1 MATKKRAKVTK
12 RATRT
17 QAGRTKTKK
26 RAAAKNDAGLTFN
39 HAMLYSQ
46 DVARALRFYVEGLG
60 FKPVDDVQYEGRI
73 VYARIRAPRGDS
85 TIAIHRLEQGKFVP
99 PDEGVRLYFEVK
111 NLEPFC
117 KKLEAAG
124 IALSKPPK
132 MMPWGW
138 THAYLDDPD
147 GHEVSLYWA
156 GAKRL
161 QKTAR

>member
-1 MATKKRAKVTK
+1 MAAKKRVKARKTK
-12 RATRT
+12 A
-17 QAGRTKTKK
+17 KK
-26 RAAAKNDAGLTFN
+26 RAAAKNDAGLAFN
-39 HAMLYSQ
+39 HAMLYSH
-46 DVARALRFYVEGLG
+46 DVKRAMQFYMGALG
-60 FKPVDDVQYEGRI
+60 FKHVDEAQHEGMYFYVRL
-73 VYARIRAPRGDS
+73 RAPRGDS
-85 TIAIHRLEQGKFVP
+85 TLSIHRLEQGKSVP

-111 NLEPFC
+111 DIEPFC

-161 QKTAR
+161 QKAAR